1 MPASYSVFPTE
12 IFRTAQF
19 RLALAF
25 TAGIAVVSMVLC
37 VFLSWQTMVFRTAR
51 IDSYLESAAEA
62 LAAETPKEIDRAVA
76 RQLAGNLVRIS
87 FVGLF
92 TPEGMRIAG
101 NLHHLPGNLPVD
113 GVAHAVSATGIEPY
127 DEFPV
132 VRAVARAV
140 PDGNILVI
148 ARDIDVLSE
157 LRVPVLHAL
166 ELGLIPALLLSLGT
180 GALLSRRALDRVK
193 TVHERIER
201 IMSGALHERL
211 PTRGTRDDLDR
222 LAASVNRMLDRI
234 EQLLHDVKGVG
245 DNIAHDLRT
254 PLARAR
260 AKLERGSRA
269 AQDLRGLRA
278 VAETAVGDLDQAI
291 GIINALLRIG
301 EIESGRRRSGFGDV
315 RFADLAREVFELYQP
330 VSEEG
335 GLQLVLDIQSDPV
348 VRGDGELLLEAVAN
362 LVDNAMK
369 FTPPGGRVRLVVGEE
384 AGQPAIR
391 VEDSGPGIPAAER
404 DAVMRRFYRAETS
417 RHTSGNGLGLSIV
430 GAIVQLHDFRL
441 ILREPPLRSGA
452 VFAIVGEAATA
463 SRRPRVGAESAARP
477 PASAE
482 TARPERPGAATSASP
497 TAPSLI
503 GTADSGS

>member
-1 MPASYSVFPTE
+1 VFPTE

-19 RLALAF
+19 RLAVAF
-25 TAGIAVVSMVLC
+25 TAAVAVVSMVLC
-37 VFLSWQTMVFRTAR
+37 IFLTWQTVEFRTAR
-51 IDSYLESAAEA
+51 IDRYLESAAEV
-62 LAAETPKEIDRAVA
+62 LAVESPDEIDRAVA
-76 RQLAGNLVRIS
+76 RQLAGNLIRVS

-92 TPEGMRIAG
+92 SPSGERLAG
-101 NLHHLPGNLPVD
+101 NLRHLPANLPVD
-113 GVAHAVSATGIEPY
+113 GHARRVSAAGIEPY

-132 VRAVARAV
+132 VRAVARRV
-140 PDGNILVI
+140 PNGNILVI
-148 ARDIDVLSE
+148 ARDIDVLGE
-157 LRVPVLHAL
+157 VRAPLLQAL

-193 TVHERIER
+193 AVHERIER
-201 IMSGALHERL
+201 IMSGDLHERL

-222 LAASVNRMLDRI
+222 LAASVNRMLDQI
-234 EQLLHDVKGVG
+234 ERLLHDVKGVG

-260 AKLERGSRA
+260 AKLERGSRGS
-269 AQDLRGLRA
+269 QDLPALRA

-291 GIINALLRIG
+291 GIITALLRIG

-315 RFADLAREVFELYQP
+315 RLADLAREVFELYQP

-335 GLQLVLDIQSDPV
+335 RIELALDIQSDPV

-369 FTPPGGRVRLVVGEE
+369 FTPPRGRVRVVVGEE

-391 VEDSGPGIPAAER
+391 VEDNGPGIPPAER
-404 DAVMRRFYRAETS
+404 EVVMRRFYRAETS

-441 ILREPPLRSGA
+441 ILREPARGSGV
-452 VFAIVGEAATA
+452 VFAIVANAAPVP
-463 SRRPRVGAESAARP
+463 RRPRPGTEPPARQPPRLADAAR
-477 PASAE
+477 AE
-482 TARPERPGAATSASP
+482 RSASP
-497 TAPSLI
+497 VPADAAPLI